1 LNTLPGKIQS
11 KYRFSRRVRLLT
23 ASQFRHVF
31 KASLVSQDKYYRV
44 KAALNEENSPRL
56 GLAVSRRVNKR
67 AVVRNRIKRV
77 VRESFRMN
85 KEALSGLD
93 IVVVA
98 RKAASEADKK
108 ELREAIDWHWRQLT
122 EKGR

>member
-1 LNTLPGKIQS
+1 M
-11 KYRFSRRVRLLT
+11 
-23 ASQFRHVF
+23 
-31 KASLVSQDKYYRV
+31 

-98 RKAASEADKK
+98 RQAASEADKK
-108 ELREAIDWHWRQLT
+108 ELREAIDRHWRQLT
-122 EKGR
+122 EKGSKSN